1 MAARIA
7 IHGGPLALATPA
19 SIQELINAIS
29 RRLQTSESA
38 EQDIQE
44 GTYISTARPGFW
56 DVNHGTFEAALAQIG
71 PISREF
77 RRIYDRLMGA
87 KDIAEQPTVPRG
99 DESAVTRRLTNGDL
113 MQIAREINVANAPW
127 RRVQWSLENHL
138 YVQGGGYIGNS
149 HGHAP
154 PAGARLVHI
163 EGTMVPPPE
172 PNPDAAT
179 EDEGE
184 DMAGRGMHVNRH
196 MDAGKLTHEWRNRRY
211 GL

>member
-1 MAARIA
+1 MTAISKRLQNTEEWEQAIQQGTYVSAAR
-7 IHGGPLALATPA
+7 P
-19 SIQELINAIS
+19 Q
-29 RRLQTSESA
+29 
-38 EQDIQE
+38 
-44 GTYISTARPGFW
+44 FW
-56 DVNHGTFEAALAQIG
+56 DVNHGTFEAAIAQIG

-77 RRIYDRLMGA
+77 RRIYDRLRSA

-113 MQIAREINVANAPW
+113 MQIGREINVATAPLV
-127 RRVQWSLENHL
+127 RVKELLANHL
-138 YVQGGGYIGNS
+138 YTQGGGYIGNS
-149 HGHAP
+149 RGHAP

-184 DMAGRGMHVNRH
+184 DMAGRGMPVNRH

-211 GL
+211 GW